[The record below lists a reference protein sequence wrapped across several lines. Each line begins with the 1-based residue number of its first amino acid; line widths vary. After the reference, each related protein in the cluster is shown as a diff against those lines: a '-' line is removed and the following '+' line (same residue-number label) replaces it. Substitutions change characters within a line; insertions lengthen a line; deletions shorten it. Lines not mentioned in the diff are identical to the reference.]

1 MRQIVN
7 KTGMMKRRAQALR
20 LLLVMALLTAVSAAV
35 RAEDAVERFVA
46 CGAVDP
52 DNCAVLVMDLAD
64 GKVIGSHNADKALV
78 PASINKVV
86 TIASL
91 LEKSGI
97 DYRYETK
104 VYAGGRI
111 SDGVLE
117 GNLVVVGGGDPSLGA
132 NVEPKGTD
140 IIGEIVDALHEKGV
154 TRIAGEIETD
164 ESIFSGPATPP
175 SWQAGDL
182 RQAYGTGCHGLNY
195 CRNAS
200 GGASVANPA
209 GVFTSRLRTALSGAG
224 ISVDGNSDLP
234 QGKRKLLLTHR
245 SPSIDEIMRSCMM
258 RSDNLY
264 AETFMRTLAL
274 LNGKEGST
282 TAGAA
287 AETDFWRRKRFP
299 VDDITVVDGSGLSRS
314 NRMTA
319 DFMAQVLR
327 YMADNVDFASFF
339 PLAGQEGTLRN
350 FLKNTPLDSYI
361 ALKTGSM
368 NGIQCYAG
376 YLLDDNYAPTHV
388 VVVMVNG
395 FRGSRAAVK
404 KGVADMLLEMF
415 AGDQTDK
422 TE

>member
-1 MRQIVN
+1 MSQNINQIS
-7 KTGMMKRRAQALR
+7 RHLR
-20 LLLVMALLTAVSAAV
+20 LFGLVAVMSLLAATSAISQAN
-35 RAEDAVERFVA
+35 DAVARFVN

-52 DNCAVLVMDLAD
+52 DKCSVFIMDLAD
-64 GKVIGSHNADKALV
+64 GRVIGEHNSKKPLV

-97 DYRYETK
+97 GYRYETK

-111 SDGVLE
+111 SNGVLD
-117 GNLVVVGGGDPSLGA
+117 GNLIVVGGGDPSLGA

-140 IIGEIVDALHEKGV
+140 IMGEIVAALRENGID
-154 TRIAGEIETD
+154 TIAGNIEIED
-164 ESIFSGPATPP
+164 RFFSGPATPP
-175 SWQAGDL
+175 SWQSGDL
-182 RQAYGTGCHGLNY
+182 RQTYGTGCHSLNY

-200 GGASVANPA
+200 GSAAVADPA
-209 GVFTSRLRTALSGAG
+209 KVFIARLHKALTDGG
-224 ISVDGNSDLP
+224 IRVG
-234 QGKRKLLLTHR
+234 GKAYYPSAKHKMLLNHK
-245 SPSIDEIMRSCMM
+245 SPPIDEIMRSCMM

-264 AETFMRTLAL
+264 AEAFIRTLGR

-282 TAGAA
+282 EAGAA
-287 AETDFWRRKRFP
+287 SEIDFWRRKRLP
-299 VDDITVVDGSGLSRS
+299 VGDITVVDGSGLSRS

-319 DFMAQVLR
+319 DFMARVLK

-350 FLKNTPLDSYI
+350 FLKGTSLDSYM

-395 FRGSRAAVK
+395 FRGSRADVK
-404 KGVADMLLEMF
+404 KGVADMLLEIF
-415 AGDQTDK
+415 GQNR
-422 TE
+422 